1 MFQRWVKRSKVF
13 NKESVLEQ
21 NRWSLSRN
29 RGLGHEFKGL
39 ACVCS
44 TDRVP
49 SPIGS
54 CRSVHALKNTSKQ
67 VHFHIKTKITGPSPI
82 FFSLLSTNCRLS
94 HIWEAPL
101 QLLSK
106 AFVSLL
112 HLGLFFSFILSFFP
126 FFFFTFYSKIKTFE
140 AFTVKKSLEFRSTRE
155 YPQRS

>member
-1 MFQRWVKRSKVF
+1 MLQRWVKRSKVF

-29 RGLGHEFKGL
+29 RGLGHEFNGL

-49 SPIGS
+49 SLIGS
-54 CRSVHALKNTSKQ
+54 CRSVQALKNTSKQ

-94 HIWEAPL
+94 HTWEVPL
-101 QLLSK
+101 QLLFQ
-106 AFVSLL
+106 AFFSLL
-112 HLGLFFSFILSFFP
+112 HLHAFFFSIFHFFFP
-126 FFFFTFYSKIKTFE
+126 FLVFFFPPFSFCCKTKTSGVHCE
-140 AFTVKKSLEFRSTRE
+140 KRPSVSVDL
-155 YPQRS
+155 

>member
-1 MFQRWVKRSKVF
+1 MLQRWVKRSKVF

-29 RGLGHEFKGL
+29 RGLGHEFNGL

-49 SPIGS
+49 SLIGS
-54 CRSVHALKNTSKQ
+54 CRSVQALKNTSKQ

-94 HIWEAPL
+94 HTWEVPL
-101 QLLSK
+101 QLLFQ
-106 AFVSLL
+106 AFFSLL
-112 HLGLFFSFILSFFP
+112 HLHAVFFP
-126 FFFFTFYSKIKTFE
+126 FSIFSFLFWFIFYFFVFFPPPLLFLLQNKNLRR
-140 AFTVKKSLEFRSTRE
+140 SL
-155 YPQRS
+155 